1 MSQFSRQFDGFDIQ
15 QVVSPILELL
25 EKITTLTNDIDRII
39 VSNEKNVNGIISNS
53 ENIVKS
59 LSKY

>member
-39 VSNEKNVNGIISNS
+39 VSNEKMLTEYPQILKI
-53 ENIVKS
+53 
-59 LSKY
+59 L